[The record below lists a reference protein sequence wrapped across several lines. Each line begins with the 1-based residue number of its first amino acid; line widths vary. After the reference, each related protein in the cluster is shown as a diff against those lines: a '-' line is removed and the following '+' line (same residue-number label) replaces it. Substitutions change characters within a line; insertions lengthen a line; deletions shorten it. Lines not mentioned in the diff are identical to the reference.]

1 MKTILSPAE
10 PHQIGWFYSYTLDE
24 IEYQIGPF
32 PSEQIARTAAAD
44 DDDAEPGSVFYKG
57 AN

>member
-1 MKTILSPAE
+1 MKTILSTAE
-10 PHQIGWFYSYTLDE
+10 PHQIGWYYAYTLDE

-32 PSEQIARTAAAD
+32 PSEQIARAAATAD
-44 DDDAEPGSVFYKG
+44 DDAQLGSVFYKG